1 MLAHP
6 ESVCLGH
13 ELRLPCRFLVDDT
26 KKAKV
31 TALHPNSGKSIA
43 CLLS

>member
-13 ELRLPCRFLVDDT
+13 DLRLPCRFLADDT

-31 TALHPNSGKSIA
+31 AALHRKFGKSIA